1 MKVVINGK
9 EHVPVKVAAMLWDA
23 SVAGVYKKIK
33 GLGIKPVKVGGVA
46 FIPLEEVLN
55 LNFRD
60 RTLNEELLNF
70 LLGGEK

>member
-9 EHVPVKVAAMLWDA
+9 EHVPVKVAAMLWDV
-23 SVAGVYKKIK
+23 SVSGVYKKMK